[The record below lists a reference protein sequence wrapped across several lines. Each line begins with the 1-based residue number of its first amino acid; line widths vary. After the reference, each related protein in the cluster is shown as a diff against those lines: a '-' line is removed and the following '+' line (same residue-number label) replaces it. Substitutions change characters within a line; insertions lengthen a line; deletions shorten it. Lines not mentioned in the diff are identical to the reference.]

1 MEKIQVLDK
10 TFRLYMSEAEI
21 QATVRR
27 LAGELSRDFKG
38 KDPILCPVLTGSY
51 LFVADLTR
59 QMDFDVQVS
68 FVRYTSYEGLASAG
82 KVTKVLGFPDRCTG
96 RDVIIV
102 EDIVDSGISMEFMI
116 EELKKRNPASIS
128 ICTFFFKP
136 GNFQKDF
143 KLDYVGKSI
152 PNDFIV
158 GYGLDY
164 SGHGR
169 TFRDVYILDR

>member
-10 TFRLYMSEAEI
+10 TFRLYIPETEI
-21 QATVRR
+21 QATVKRI
-27 LAGELSRDFKG
+27 ANELSRDFKG
-38 KDPILCPVLTGSY
+38 KDPIFCPVLTGSY
-51 LFVADLTR
+51 LFAADLTR
-59 QMDFDVQVS
+59 EIGFDAQVS
-68 FVRYTSYEGLASAG
+68 FVRYTSYEGLESTG
-82 KVTKVLGFPDRCTG
+82 EVTKVLGFPDRCTG

-116 EELKKRNPASIS
+116 KELQKRDPASIS

-136 GNFQKDF
+136 GNFQRDF
-143 KLDYVGKSI
+143 KIDYVGKSI
-152 PNDFIV
+152 DNEFIV

-169 TFRDVYILDR
+169 TYRDVYILDR

>member
-10 TFRLYMSEAEI
+10 TFRLYMPETEI
-21 QATVRR
+21 QATVKR
-27 LAGELSRDFKG
+27 LADELSRDYKG

-59 QMDFDVQVS
+59 QMDFDAQVS
-68 FVRYTSYEGLASAG
+68 FVRYTSYEGLESTG
-82 KVTKVLGFPDRCTG
+82 EVTKVMGFPDRCTG

-116 EELKKRNPASIS
+116 NELKKREPASIA

-143 KLDYVGKSI
+143 KIDYVGKSI

-164 SGHGR
+164 DQQGR
-169 TFRDVYILDR
+169 NLRDIYTIVE